1 MSVKSILIGSNG
13 YLGRNLA
20 WYLRQQGDEV
30 LCYGRELDIADQQ
43 AVAQIDTRV
52 DFIFLFAGLTGNAQ
66 GFEDFN
72 SYVDVNEKGLLNLLT
87 VMRQQKSEARLVFP
101 SSRLVYQGNKGVSL
115 KEDAEKAAKTLY
127 ALNKLACEQILAMY
141 RNAFGINY
149 TIFRIGVPYGNLL
162 EGGLSYGTIGFFL
175 QKAMAGENIALF
187 GDGSLRRTF
196 THAGDIC
203 DQIYAAINKE
213 ESNGQIYNIGGEDLS
228 LLDVAELISAKYK
241 VKVEFTDWPEM
252 ALKIESGDT
261 IFDGSE
267 LERIT
272 GSSYKHTIR
281 DWLASS

>member
-1 MSVKSILIGSNG
+1 MSVKSVLIGSNG

-20 WYLRQQGDEV
+20 WYLRQKGDEV
-30 LCYGRELDIADQQ
+30 FCYGRELDITDQT
-43 AVAQIDTRV
+43 ALAEIDTRV
-52 DFIFLFAGLTGNAQ
+52 DFIFLFAGLTGTAQ

-87 VMRQQKSEARLVFP
+87 IMRQQKSKARLVFP
-101 SSRLVYQGNKGVSL
+101 SSRLVYQGKRGLPL

-175 QKAMAGENIALF
+175 QKATAGENIALF

-196 THAGDIC
+196 THAEDIC
-203 DQIYAAINKE
+203 DKIYAAINKE

-241 VKVEFTDWPEM
+241 VQVEFTDWPEM
-252 ALKIESGDT
+252 ALKMESGDT